1 MKKSMLAVTAL
12 AAVGLL
18 ALAGCGKTE
27 GSSAAGSN
35 TPTTSSAPKAA
46 HHFNVRC
53 WNDEFQGRFRKY
65 STLWQKTNDDG
76 TDTLKDGTIVNWIIV
91 ENKDNKYQNALDTA
105 IQGQDAAAADD
116 KIDMFLVEADYAMK
130 YSQQDIAMD
139 VKADIGLTDTDLA
152 QQYDYTKKILTAGGK
167 LKGVSWQATPGLYA
181 YRTDI
186 ADAVLGTHEPDAV
199 QAKISD
205 WTKFN
210 AVAAQMKAA
219 NYHMLAGKDDSY
231 RTYSNNVSHK
241 WVSDEGVCT
250 LDPNIKQ
257 WVKDT
262 KEYSTKGYLAGSTTD
277 YALWGKEWGNQ
288 MSKSGTTFGFFW
300 STWGINFSLQGY
312 ADPDKAGKAT
322 DTNLWG
328 KYRVCQGPQSF
339 YWGGTWMI
347 GAKGTDDTAI
357 IKQTMLDLTC
367 NGTIMG
373 KITRET
379 EDYTNNKTA
388 MAAIGNDAT
397 YGSSFLGGQ
406 NHVKLFTA
414 AADNI
419 HMDYLSAYDQGCN
432 ESFQNAMADYFAGTA
447 TYLEAVQTFK
457 TKLKATYSDVTFD
470 ATFDADI

>member
-18 ALAGCGKTE
+18 ALAGCGQT
-27 GSSAAGSN
+27 GSSGAPAA
-35 TPTTSSAPKAA
+35 SSTPKAA
-46 HHFNVRC
+46 HHFNIRC
-53 WNDEFQGRFRKY
+53 WNDEFQGRFRNY
-65 STLWQKTNDDG
+65 STLWDHTNEDG

-139 VKADIGLTDTDLA
+139 VKADVGLTDSDLA
-152 QQYDYTKKILTAGGK
+152 QQYDYTKKILTANGK
-167 LKGVSWQATPGLYA
+167 LKGVSWQAAPGLYA

-205 WTKFN
+205 WAKFN
-210 AVAAQMKAA
+210 SVAAEMKAK
-219 NYHMLAGKDDSY
+219 NYYMLAGKDDSY
-231 RTYSNNVSHK
+231 RTYSNNVTHK

-262 KEYSTKGYLAGSTTD
+262 KSYADNKYLAGTGTD
-277 YALWGKEWGNQ
+277 YALWGSAWANE
-288 MSKSGTTFGFFW
+288 MSKAGSTFGFFW

-312 ADPDKAGKAT
+312 ADPAKLKKA
-322 DTNLWG
+322 DSSNLWG
-328 KYRVCQGPQSF
+328 KYRVCQGPQSY
-339 YWGGTWMI
+339 YWGGTWMV
-347 GAKGTDDTAI
+347 GAKGSDDVAI

-373 KITRET
+373 KITRDT
-379 EDYTNNKTA
+379 DDYTNNKAA
-388 MAAIGNDAT
+388 MTAIGNDPT
-397 YGSSFLGGQ
+397 YGSDFLGGQ

-432 ESFQNAMADYFAGTA
+432 ESFQNAMADYFTKKA
-447 TYLEAVQTFK
+447 TYPEAIQNFK

-470 ATFDADI
+470 ATFDAAL